1 MRTSHNLSPLTL
13 GLLLM
18 LFLIPFAL
26 QAQDMQLTLDGFN
39 AQRLR
44 TNRAGMGVLGGWAVA
59 NIGFSGVQYFR
70 TEGVSKG
77 FHQMNVMWNLVNL
90 GLAVPGFF
98 GSAPGSGDGLSLAE
112 TVAEHQKIEK
122 ILLFNTGLD
131 VGYVMA
137 GFFLRE
143 RSQRPNINKP
153 DRMRGWGNS
162 LLLQGG
168 FLFAFDLTMVILHNR
183 NASNGVMKFL
193 ENVQVGA
200 GTIGLNIPIN

>member
-1 MRTSHNLSPLTL
+1 MKHSSSPSPLTL
-13 GLLLM
+13 GFLVL

-26 QAQDMQLTLDGFN
+26 QAQDLQLTLDGFN

-70 TEGVSKG
+70 TEGVTKG

-90 GLAVPGFF
+90 GLALPGYL
-98 GSAPGSGDGLSLAE
+98 GSAPGSADGFSLAE
-112 TVAEHQKIEK
+112 TVREQQKIEK
-122 ILLFNTGLD
+122 ILLVNTGID

-143 RSQRPNINKP
+143 RSRNPVVKKP
-153 DRMRGWGNS
+153 ERMRGWGNS

-183 NASNGVMKFL
+183 NGANGVMKFL
-193 ENVQVGA
+193 ENVQVGP
-200 GTIGLNIPIN
+200 GTLGLNLPIH